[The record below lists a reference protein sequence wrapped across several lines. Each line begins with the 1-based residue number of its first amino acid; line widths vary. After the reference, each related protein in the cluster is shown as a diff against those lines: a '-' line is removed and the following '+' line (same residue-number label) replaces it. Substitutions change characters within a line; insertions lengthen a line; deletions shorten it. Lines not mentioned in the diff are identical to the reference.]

1 MIALSLHVGPL
12 WQASGCLL
20 HKCKTEAKFRLLCH
34 MTGNASKPVI
44 NSFEI
49 GLLLLN
55 IDAWSWIYFR
65 LKYWSFY
72 NKILKE
78 LSFN

>member
-1 MIALSLHVGPL
+1 
-12 WQASGCLL
+12 
-20 HKCKTEAKFRLLCH
+20 